1 MKYPECCITQGSGLS
16 FLSIVTP
23 ATLDWLWV
31 KSIGA
36 SDALGSLG
44 LIIFWG
50 LGALKRLAIILAY
63 SVAPLV
69 YSIHFISIE
78 KGGCAYSARKLGRES
93 AFS

>member
-1 MKYPECCITQGSGLS
+1 MRYPECCMTQGSGLS

-69 YSIHFISIE
+69 YLVLL
-78 KGGCAYSARKLGRES
+78 YP
-93 AFS
+93 